1 MNTADQTNSK
11 ALERYERIL
20 QASNIDTGFAP
31 MLSDAEQKD
40 PASAARM
47 LNALIDHATTVK
59 AMQVQNTDKPTAM
72 ATHDTDN
79 ELDQTR
85 RKIEGIMLNGAGTA
99 ETCLHP
105 AADHTDTDNRHE
117 DEQTARLRRQIEQYM
132 FSGVRA

>member
-1 MNTADQTNSK
+1 MTDQTNNK

-20 QASNIDTGFAP
+20 SASNIDTGFAP
-31 MLSDAEQKD
+31 MLSDAESKD

-59 AMQVQNTDKPTAM
+59 AMQVQNADKPTAT
-72 ATHDTDN
+72 ATHNTDN
-79 ELDQTR
+79 DMEQTR
-85 RKIEGIMLNGAGTA
+85 RMIEGIMLNGAGTA

-105 AADHTDTDNRHE
+105 AADHTDTDNNRNE

-132 FSGVRA
+132 FSGIRA